1 MVNGTDHRLA
11 VDVGLGRSGMLRE
24 SIYMRAELSASKRP
38 CDWRIVEYEFEVYSR
53 AYNLNDVYR

>member
-38 CDWRIVEYEFEVYSR
+38 CDWRIVEHEFEVYSR
-53 AYNLNDVYR
+53 AHII